1 MGGPVSRLF
10 PISFFPYTNPHL
22 FFSLATGA
30 RRQHRG
36 PRTDGKKSLN
46 RQSYQ
51 RREKLFNAAV
61 PNNEAA
67 LHELPTEASR
77 DHRTKEE
84 IDAVLPWVSHFLAI
98 VVLPSNIVI
107 SRLQGLWLNIR
118 FSLPMLLVLLR
129 LLPHART
136 EQMYVCSFFF

>member
-1 MGGPVSRLF
+1 VSHLF
-10 PISFFPYTNPHL
+10 PISFFPYINPLL

-51 RREKLFNAAV
+51 RRKKLFHDTV
-61 PNNEAA
+61 PDNETVPHA
-67 LHELPTEASR
+67 LPTEASR

-84 IDAVLPWVSHFLAI
+84 IDAVLPWVSQLWTF
-98 VVLPSNIVI
+98 VVLSSNYLQAARIVAKYPFRPPNAASI
-107 SRLQGLWLNIR
+107 ASSESVSCQNRINVHMP
-118 FSLPMLLVLLR
+118 FFLLI
-129 LLPHART
+129 
-136 EQMYVCSFFF
+136 C